1 MFIWNEDMIRFL
13 RDASEHSDY
22 HHLLAE
28 YLAKR
33 LPKNAHVCDAG
44 CGLGYLSLRLAPYCR
59 QVTAVDI
66 SPEALA
72 VLTASCEKEGIKN
85 VAIRCGKIAELP
97 PDEPYDAM
105 VFCFFG
111 TGKETLHIAKK
122 QCCGPVIIIKKGW
135 SEHRFSLG
143 KQKMDHESYTDTLA
157 LLDGYGIPHTSGR
170 NRRSCARAADR
181 HRG

>member
-13 RDASEHSDY
+13 RDASEHCDY

-33 LPKNAHVCDAG
+33 LPENAHVCDAG
-44 CGLGYLSLRLAPYCR
+44 CGLGYLSLQLAPYCR
-59 QVTAVDI
+59 QVTAVDV

-72 VLTASCEKEGIKN
+72 VLAANCDKEKIKN
-85 VAIRCGKIAELP
+85 VDIRCGEIAELP

-111 TGKETLHIAKK
+111 TGNDCL
-122 QCCGPVIIIKKGW
+122 
-135 SEHRFSLG
+135 L
-143 KQKMDHESYTDTLA
+143 YTSD
-157 LLDGYGIPHTSGR
+157 
-170 NRRSCARAADR
+170 AADEP
-181 HRG
+181 